1 MFLVVL
7 VTSSCIDGFLAT
19 LSNGKGEERF
29 PEVSQSVEGKKGGI
43 EKERRTMGSLTP
55 CFRKCRVRSVVSST
69 PTNRLALMTVKGSER
84 TSASSGEGAPIRTL
98 EGVSRNDVRKDRD
111 VLQKVEATH
120 SPTFMRQKRNRNRPS
135 DRTLTSWP
143 KKKMPISP
151 SRSVSR
157 WAVVTSPPKSVLE

>member
-1 MFLVVL
+1 
-7 VTSSCIDGFLAT
+7 
-19 LSNGKGEERF
+19 
-29 PEVSQSVEGKKGGI
+29 
-43 EKERRTMGSLTP
+43 MGSLTP

-98 EGVSRNDVRKDRD
+98 EGVQVEAMVRKDRN